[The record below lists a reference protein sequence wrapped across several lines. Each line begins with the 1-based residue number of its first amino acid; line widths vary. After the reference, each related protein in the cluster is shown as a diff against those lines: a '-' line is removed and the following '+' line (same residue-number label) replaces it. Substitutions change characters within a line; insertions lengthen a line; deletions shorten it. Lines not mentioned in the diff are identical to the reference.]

1 MLQMKNWNGSMKT
14 RYILMLA
21 AMALLASCAK
31 EVNAPEE
38 TSEPVKEEAPAV
50 KTYITVGLD
59 P

>member
-1 MLQMKNWNGSMKT
+1 MKT